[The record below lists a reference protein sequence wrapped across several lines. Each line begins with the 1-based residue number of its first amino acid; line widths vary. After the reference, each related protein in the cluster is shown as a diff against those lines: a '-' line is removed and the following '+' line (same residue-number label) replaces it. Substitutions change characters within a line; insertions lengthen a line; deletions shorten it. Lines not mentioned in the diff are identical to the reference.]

1 MAITIDT
8 HALIWYI
15 DKNLNDKLSPK
26 AMHTIVEAEKN
37 DLIYVPIIVLMEILY
52 LAEKGKLNL
61 SFGDLLSQIENS
73 INYEI
78 IPFGMEVLKI
88 AESLTGLEAHDRLIL
103 ATAQLTG
110 TSLVSKDRALRK
122 NSVKVVW

>member
-1 MAITIDT
+1 MPW
-8 HALIWYI
+8 LGI

-26 AMHTIVEAEKN
+26 AMQTIVEAEKN
-37 DLIYVPIIVLMEILY
+37 DLIYAPIIVLMEILY

-73 INYEI
+73 INYEM
-78 IPFGMEVLKI
+78 IPFGMEILKI

-103 ATAQLTG
+103 ATAQLTK

-122 NSVKVVW
+122 ISVKIVW